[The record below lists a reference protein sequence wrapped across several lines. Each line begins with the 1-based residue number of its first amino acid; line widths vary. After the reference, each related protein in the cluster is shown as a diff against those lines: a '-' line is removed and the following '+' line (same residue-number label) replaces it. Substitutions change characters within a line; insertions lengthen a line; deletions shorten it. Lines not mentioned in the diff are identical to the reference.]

1 LGFPPGGTEEAPV
14 VSYLG
19 FPRLHFCGSFQA
31 DPSTVNN
38 DPYHFDMA
46 AFRPGW
52 QQPGAGATKG
62 WWNPDGTAAW
72 RLSGC
77 TVRSVGYADGSV
89 ADEPWDDP
97 VIGMP
102 VNSATERVA
111 AKLVDLDPEQQM
123 VSEIWGLQVELGDL
137 GRPNAFSGE
146 FEVAA
151 FADIWVRFPA
161 GQPDSFFSA
170 TYQSVLTALDWSD
183 QIDSRLLQELGGA
196 QQLSI
201 KFTVDGFD
209 DDRDSPRF
217 TLGRISGAIG
227 PYAEGEPH
235 HLVAARLMRP
245 PATAP
250 VLNFA
255 PFRIDG
261 DRLLVDLANSL
272 PTTAV
277 GGPQQDVGRLEVALL
292 PAGAPPVA
300 IGVVNYLSPGWYE
313 DRAGIQAF
321 TLDAEQVRLAA
332 QSPVG
337 IVRRTRERVETLLS
351 EDTNGTFVRADRFV
365 FRMDP
370 GVPATT
376 TLYATRFGARAAG
389 QRIDLVADNT
399 VMEQQ
404 VTQGVGHGPPV
415 GVPTDALTFPD
426 HVTTGPDGTADVTLE
441 GSDPGNRRGYID
453 GQVYGV
459 RFDWHGVDLSAYG
472 PDTMNL
478 LSVLLWTA
486 YEVPA
491 EPTWMDDVHAML
503 HQYAE
508 LYPVMRRV
516 LDLDDYHSVVE
527 NADSLQYVF
536 SRPVTDPNYMP
547 VVRDLSTAK
556 RETIL
561 AWLKDPHPR
570 YMRTTTVEDLR
581 RALQQAIELEHSTIP
596 PYLTALFSIKDGHNR
611 AVAEIIRSVVIEEML
626 HMALACNL
634 LNAIG
639 GEPQIGRLGFVP
651 QYPSKLPGGLRPDLT
666 VSLRKASIEQI
677 HRVFMGI
684 EEPEETLHPR
694 ARHALTIGWF
704 YGQIESG
711 LKALHEQDPGLF
723 RLGDPARQVVGWR
736 GPGEL
741 FAVDS
746 LETAMKAIREITD
759 QGEGTSPI
767 NPADGYDEIAH
778 FYRFEEIVRGRRI
791 VLTPDGY
798 SFTGPEVRFDPDGV
812 WPMIDDPNPSKLP
825 DGSLVRRRSDEVDD
839 LYWSL
844 LAVLHEA
851 FNGRPDR
858 LNGAIE
864 LMFSLE
870 VAAKKLVQTPIAP
883 GAQQTAGPAFRDPR
897 PLPASAELPTDPST
911 RRKPL
916 TMKGQPAPH

>member
-1 LGFPPGGTEEAPV
+1 VT
-14 VSYLG
+14 YLG

-52 QQPGAGATKG
+52 QQPGPGATKG

-77 TVRSVGYADGSV
+77 SVRSVAYADGSL

-97 VIGMP
+97 VIGMA
-102 VNSATERVA
+102 VNSATQRVA
-111 AKLVDLDPEQQM
+111 AKLVDLDTEQQM
-123 VSEIWGLQVELGDL
+123 VSQIWGLQVELGEL
-137 GRPNAFSGE
+137 GAPNAFSGE

-170 TYQSVLTALDWSD
+170 TYQSVLTGLDWSD
-183 QIDSRLLQELGGA
+183 KVDSPLLEQFGGA
-196 QQLSI
+196 ERLSI

-227 PYAEGEPH
+227 PCADGEPH
-235 HLVAARLMRP
+235 HLVAGRLMRP

-250 VLNFA
+250 QLNFA

-261 DRLLVDLANSL
+261 NRLLVDLANSL

-292 PAGAPPVA
+292 PAGAPPVP
-300 IGVVNYLSPGWYE
+300 IGVVNYLRPGWYE
-313 DRAGIQAF
+313 DRAGIEAF
-321 TLDAEQVRLAA
+321 TLTPDQAVLAA
-332 QSPVG
+332 QTPVG
-337 IVRRTRERVETLLS
+337 VVRRSGSAFATLLS
-351 EDTNGTFVRADRFV
+351 EDPNGTFVRADRFV
-365 FRMDP
+365 FRLDP
-370 GVPATT
+370 GVPDTT
-376 TLYATRFGARAAG
+376 TLYATRFGVPAAD
-389 QRIDLVADNT
+389 QRIDLVVDNT

-404 VTQGVGHGPPV
+404 QTQGVGHGTPV
-415 GVPTDALTFPD
+415 GVPDGVLEFPD
-426 HVTTGPDGTADVTLE
+426 HVTTGPLGTAEVTLE
-441 GSDPGNRRGYID
+441 GSDPGNARGYID

-459 RFDWHGVDLSAYG
+459 RFDWDGADLSAYA
-472 PDTMNL
+472 PDTMSL

-486 YEVPA
+486 YEVPD
-491 EPTWMDDVHAML
+491 EPTWMDDVHPIL

-516 LDLDDYHSVVE
+516 LDLDDYHSVVS

-536 SRPVTDPNYMP
+536 SRPLTDPNYMP

-556 RETIL
+556 RETML
-561 AWLKDPHPR
+561 KWLRAPHPP
-570 YMRTTTVEDLR
+570 YMRTATLGDLQ

-639 GEPQIGRLGFVP
+639 GEPRIGVPGFVP

-677 HRVFMGI
+677 QHVFMGI
-684 EEPEETLHPR
+684 EEPEETSSPR

-704 YGQIESG
+704 YEEIKRG
-711 LKALHEQDPGLF
+711 LKTLHDEDPKLF
-723 RLGDPARQVVGWR
+723 ERGDPARQVSGWR

-741 FAVDS
+741 FAVSD
-746 LETAMKAIREITD
+746 LKTAKRAIREITD

-767 NPADGYDEIAH
+767 DPADGYDEIAH

-791 VLTPDGY
+791 VLEKDGY

-812 WPMIDDPNPSKLP
+812 WPMIDDPSPSKLP
-825 DGSLVRRRSDEVDD
+825 AGSLVQRRSDQFDD

-851 FNGRPDR
+851 FNGRPER
-858 LNGAIE
+858 LDSAIE

-870 VAAKKLVQTPIAP
+870 VAAKKLVATPLAP

-897 PLPASAELPTDPST
+897 PLPASAELPTDATT